1 MLSSIGRA
9 AVRRVVAPGPQ
20 STNSAFRSVWH
31 LQHVGS
37 FHHPKGSSALDKS
50 CLSLGRGYATATKAA
65 PKSKTTTTKSKTTTT
80 KSAKSKKPVAKKAAK
95 KPVKKTATKKRKT
108 VKKLKSKPVGRPRT
122 KIPTE
127 EDKKKAVVKALKA
140 QALAIPKKQPW
151 TAWMVFNAED
161 SRANPVSVA
170 NAGPRMADAANRYKS
185 MSPAELEVIDPYPT
199 M

>member
-50 CLSLGRGYATATKAA
+50 CFSLGRAYATATKAA
-65 PKSKTTTTKSKTTTT
+65 PKSKKTTT
-80 KSAKSKKPVAKKAAK
+80 KSAKPKNPVAKKAAK
-95 KPVKKTATKKRKT
+95 KPVKKTATKKKKKA
-108 VKKLKSKPVGRPRT
+108 VKKLKSKSVGRPR
-122 KIPTE
+122 KILTE

-140 QALAIPKKQPW
+140 QALAIPKKLPF

-161 SRANPVSVA
+161 ARANPVSVA
-170 NAGPRMADAANRYKS
+170 NGGPRSADAANRYKS

-199 M
+199 IRVD

>member
-1 MLSSIGRA
+1 MWAPSTI
-9 AVRRVVAPGPQ
+9 RRVAQ
-20 STNSAFRSVWH
+20 RSTSPV
-31 LQHVGS
+31 
-37 FHHPKGSSALDKS
+37 
-50 CLSLGRGYATATKAA
+50 SLGRGYATATKAA

-127 EDKKKAVVKALKA
+127 EDKKKAVVKVLKA

>member
-9 AVRRVVAPGPQ
+9 AVRRVVAPSPQ

-65 PKSKTTTTKSKTTTT
+65 PKSKTTAT

-108 VKKLKSKPVGRPRT
+108 VKKLKSKPVGRPRK

-170 NAGPRMADAANRYKS
+170 NAGPRMTDAANRYKS

>member
-50 CLSLGRGYATATKAA
+50 CFSLGRAYATATKAA
-65 PKSKTTTTKSKTTTT
+65 TKPKTTTTKL
-80 KSAKSKKPVAKKAAK
+80 AKSKKPVAKKAAK
-95 KPVKKTATKKRKT
+95 KPVKKTATKKKKA
-108 VKKLKSKPVGRPRT
+108 VKKLKSKPVGRPR
-122 KIPTE
+122 KILTE

-140 QALAIPKKQPW
+140 QALVIPKKLPW

-161 SRANPVSVA
+161 SRANPVSIA
-170 NAGPRMADAANRYKS
+170 NAGPRMTDASNRYKS

-199 M
+199 IRVD